1 MRPRP
6 SPDTP
11 AWSLPD
17 NLDLQLLRD
26 AQADLQCRDRRQAP
40 SEVQERAW
48 EWFHQSYEPL
58 LRHWLMGC
66 HIAADDVKDC
76 LQEVWMEVMKKLPAF
91 DSNGTQRGLC
101 SWLHT
106 IVHGK
111 AVDLLRYRSRHPSKR
126 LNGRAEAMIVER
138 HAGPEAA
145 CGQRARQKAVQE
157 ILAALDK
164 QVSRLTYAAFY
175 KHCIEG
181 QTLKQIA
188 AELNLTERKVWCR
201 IYQAKRKFRLLC
213 NQPAHKDLLDDG

>member
-1 MRPRP
+1 MDFPAMRPRP

-58 LRHWLMGC
+58 LQHWLMGC

-91 DSNGTQRGLC
+91 DSDGTQRGFC
-101 SWLHT
+101 SWLHA

-111 AVDLLRYRSRHPSKR
+111 AVDLLRYRSQHPTST
-126 LNGRAEAMIVER
+126 
-138 HAGPEAA
+138 
-145 CGQRARQKAVQE
+145 
-157 ILAALDK
+157 
-164 QVSRLTYAAFY
+164 VSRD
-175 KHCIEG
+175 
-181 QTLKQIA
+181 
-188 AELNLTERKVWCR
+188 R
-201 IYQAKRKFRLLC
+201 
-213 NQPAHKDLLDDG
+213 P